1 MIEVKDISKSF
12 DGNHVLKNITV
23 EFFPGKVN
31 FIIGRSGSGKS
42 VLTKCIVGLMEVD
55 KGEIVFDGRSFTK
68 MDRWDRRIVRQE
80 MGMLFQGSALF
91 DSMTVE
97 ENVMFPLKMFSK
109 MSAGEMKDRVNFCL
123 ERVNLQGKNH
133 L

>member
-23 EFFPGKVN
+23 EFLPGKVN

-68 MDRWDRRIVRQE
+68 WIVGTADRCAKKWE
-80 MGMLFQGSALF
+80 CSFKEALY
-91 DSMTVE
+91 SI
-97 ENVMFPLKMFSK
+97 
-109 MSAGEMKDRVNFCL
+109 R
-123 ERVNLQGKNH
+123 
-133 L
+133 

>member
-23 EFFPGKVN
+23 EFLPGKVN

-68 MDRWDRRIVRQE
+68 MDRWDRRSVRQE
-80 MGMLFQGSALF
+80 MGMLF
-91 DSMTVE
+91 
-97 ENVMFPLKMFSK
+97 
-109 MSAGEMKDRVNFCL
+109 
-123 ERVNLQGKNH
+123 
-133 L
+133 